1 MDNEA
6 VDHYDISIPIET
18 NMTNSQINQLSE
30 LARRIRRDIL
40 VSTTTAGSGHPSSSL
55 SAVELM
61 TVLFFGGIFQADL
74 KRPDYP
80 GNDRLIFS
88 KGHAAPLLY
97 ALYAAAGRVA
107 PKELRRLRQFAS
119 RLEGHPAM
127 KFPYTEAPTGSLGQ
141 GLSIGVGLAL
151 AGRIQRLRYQAYVL
165 LGDSELAEGSIWEA
179 AQLASHEKLDRLTAI
194 VDASRLGQSG
204 PTMVGHQLAVY
215 ERRFAAFDWRT
226 VTVDG
231 HDLEAVHLAYKQS
244 LAGRGQPTVILAKTF
259 KGRGVPFIENK
270 NGWHGKALSPEQL
283 KQALT
288 EIGTVSNRTG
298 SVRKSIAVRAKKPGA
313 RAVVQPRYSQ
323 GEEVSTR
330 RAFGNALV
338 RLASAQ
344 PNMVVLDG
352 EVMNSTYTELF
363 AKKFP
368 QRFIQGYI
376 AEQNMIGMAVGL
388 ARRGLVPV
396 AATFAAFLSRAFDQ
410 LRMAQYADVH
420 LVVAGTHAGVSIGQ
434 DGPSQMGLEDIA
446 MFRTLQNATILY
458 PSDAWSA
465 EQLVDQ
471 ALKAKGIVYLRLTR
485 GDTPLLYK
493 SATRF
498 PIGGSQTLRSSRRD
512 QLTIVGAGIT
522 VHEALVAADELVKQ
536 QTAVRVLDCYSL
548 KPIDAVTLRQAARQ
562 TKQLVVVEDHHPEGG
577 LADAVRTALG
587 PLAGCVTSLAVTKRP
602 TSGTP
607 SQLLKQQ
614 GIDRSSI
621 IRAAK
626 RLVKRA

>member
-1 MDNEA
+1 
-6 VDHYDISIPIET
+6 
-18 NMTNSQINQLSE
+18 MTNSQINELSE

-40 VSTTTAGSGHPSSSL
+40 ISTTTAGSGHPSSSL

-97 ALYAAAGRVA
+97 ALYAAAGKVTPR
-107 PKELRRLRQFAS
+107 ELRTLRKFGS

-141 GLSIGVGLAL
+141 GLSIGVGMAL
-151 AGRIQRLRYQAYVL
+151 AGRMNRLRYQTYVL

-179 AQLASHEKLDRLTAI
+179 AQLASHEKLDHLTAI
-194 VDASRLGQSG
+194 VDVSRLGQSG
-204 PTMVGHQLAVY
+204 PTMVGHQLSVY
-215 ERRFAAFDWRT
+215 ERRFAAFGWRT

-259 KGRGVPFIENK
+259 KGRGVSFVEDK
-270 NGWHGKALSPEQL
+270 NGWHGKGLSSEQL
-283 KQALT
+283 KTGLQ
-288 EIGTVSNRTG
+288 EIGTVKNVTG
-298 SVRKSIAVRAKKPGA
+298 AVRRPPTARLAKNAGRPA
-313 RAVVQPRYSQ
+313 AQPHYGT
-323 GEEVSTR
+323 GELVSTR

-352 EVMNSTYTELF
+352 EVKNSTYSELF

-376 AEQNMIGMAVGL
+376 AEQNMVGMAVGL
-388 ARRGLVPV
+388 TRRGLIPV

-434 DGPSQMGLEDIA
+434 DGPSQMGLEDLA
-446 MFRTLQNATILY
+446 MFRTLQNTTVLY
-458 PSDAWSA
+458 PSDAWAA
-465 EQLVDQ
+465 ERLLEQ
-471 ALKAKGIVYLRLTR
+471 ALKANGMVYLRLTR

-498 PIGGSQTLRSSRRD
+498 AVGGSQTLRSSRRD
-512 QLTIVGAGIT
+512 QLTIVGAGIPI
-522 VHEALVAADELVKQ
+522 HEALGAADELARQ
-536 QTAVRVLDCYSL
+536 RISVRVLDCYSI
-548 KPIDAVTLRQAARQ
+548 KPIDVVTLRQAARQ
-562 TKQLVVVEDHHPEGG
+562 TKRLVVVEDHHPEGG
-577 LADAVRTALG
+577 LAEAVRTALG

-602 TSGTP
+602 TSGQP
-607 SQLLKQQ
+607 DQLLRQQ

-621 IRAAK
+621 VRAAK